1 MKKNYLLY
9 SFIAIVLGLTIIS
22 FISDDKTFSEL
33 ENRNLKT
40 QVTFNLK
47 EFLNGNFQ
55 KNYETYINDQFPLRN
70 NWISLKSRSEYV
82 LGKIENNGIIYGDNG
97 ELFEKFDTINEERL
111 KNNIN
116 AINLFSENNLEK
128 VSLIIAPNSYEIYKE
143 SLPLG
148 SRQINQYEI
157 INEIYSSLKHTSN
170 INVEDV
176 LMFNKD
182 KYIYYKTDHHWT
194 TYGAYLAYLE
204 FIKSV
209 GLEAVD
215 ISNLNEKNVSGF
227 YGTYFSKA
235 KPFNVNGDTL
245 TYYEFD
251 NLTMDIVG
259 ERIYNSIYDYS
270 KLELRDKYSMFLK
283 GNNPITIIK
292 NSELKNEK
300 KLLVIKDSFA
310 NSLIPFLT
318 QNYEEIHVVDL
329 RSFAGKI
336 SEYNKEN
343 NFDDILIL
351 YNFINLSTDNNII
364 KLKY

>member
-40 QVTFNLK
+40 KVTFNLK

-55 KNYETYINDQFPLRN
+55 KNYEIYINDQFPLRN

-82 LGKIENNGIIYGDNG
+82 LGKIENNGIIYGNDG

-194 TYGAYLAYLE
+194 TYGAYLGYCGFISSIGGNAISLDE
-204 FIKSV
+204 F
-209 GLEAVD
+209 
-215 ISNLNEKNVSGF
+215 EKVELSGF
-227 YGTYFSKA
+227 YGTYYSKS
-235 KPFNVNGDTL
+235 KPFNINSDIL
-245 TYYEFD
+245 TYYKFND
-251 NLTMDIVG
+251 LTLELVG
-259 ERIYNSIYDYS
+259 DKIYDSIYAYS
-270 KLELRDKYSMFLK
+270 KENLRDKYALFLY
-283 GNNPITIIK
+283 GNNPLTIIK
-292 NSELKNEK
+292 NNAIKNDK
-300 KLLVIKDSFA
+300 KILVIKDSFA

-329 RSFAGKI
+329 RSFSSKL
-336 SEYNKEN
+336 SEYLDEN
-343 NFDDILIL
+343 TFDNILIL
-351 YNFINLSTDNNII
+351 YNFINLSTENTIL

>member
-40 QVTFNLK
+40 KVTFNLK

-55 KNYETYINDQFPLRN
+55 KNYEIYINDQFPLRN

-82 LGKIENNGIIYGDNG
+82 LGKIENNGIIYGNDG

-194 TYGAYLAYLE
+194 TYGAYLGYCGFISSIGGNAISLDE
-204 FIKSV
+204 F
-209 GLEAVD
+209 
-215 ISNLNEKNVSGF
+215 EKVELSGF
-227 YGTYFSKA
+227 YGTYYSKS
-235 KPFNVNGDTL
+235 KPFNINSDIL
-245 TYYEFD
+245 TYYKFND
-251 NLTMDIVG
+251 LTLELVG
-259 ERIYNSIYDYS
+259 DKIYDSIYDYS
-270 KLELRDKYSMFLK
+270 KENLRDKYALFLY
-283 GNNPITIIK
+283 GNNPLTIIK
-292 NSELKNEK
+292 NNAIKNDK
-300 KLLVIKDSFA
+300 KILVIKDSFA

-329 RSFAGKI
+329 RSFSSKL
-336 SEYNKEN
+336 SEYLDEN
-343 NFDDILIL
+343 TFDNILIL
-351 YNFINLSTDNNII
+351 YNFINLSTENTIL